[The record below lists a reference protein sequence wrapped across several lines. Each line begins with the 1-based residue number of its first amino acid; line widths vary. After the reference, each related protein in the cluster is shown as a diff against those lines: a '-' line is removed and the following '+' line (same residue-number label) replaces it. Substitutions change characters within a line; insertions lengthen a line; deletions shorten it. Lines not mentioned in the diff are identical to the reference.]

1 MINYTDSFFDLKLL
15 KINDIKLH
23 EDTETKR
30 LRNIYSRI
38 RRDKHLIN
46 PIIVAQY
53 NKDLILID
61 GANRYSSL
69 KDIGCKLVLAQII
82 DYKDGHTKLSKW
94 NHLVYDMDDNVI
106 KDYCDKYKL
115 KYTFTSVKNGKK
127 ILHNNLNRVL
137 VSDIKKNETMVI
149 TLSKDFGKM
158 IDQLNDITH
167 LYFKKYSF
175 DRSEPEINFSD
186 LKKFTRRKGTL
197 IEFPKLKKEHIVKI
211 AKSNKKIPAGITRH
225 ILRNRVL
232 HVKYEIKKL
241 LTEGNVKAKTK
252 ELEQMLLNKIDK
264 NKVRQYTESVIVF
277 DE

>member
-15 KINDIKLH
+15 KINEILLH

-38 RRDKHLIN
+38 KRDKYLIN
-46 PIIVAQY
+46 PIIVAEY
-53 NKDLILID
+53 NNELILID

-82 DYKDGHTKLSKW
+82 DYNDSQTKLSKW

-106 KDYCDKYKL
+106 KEYCDENGIKYEI
-115 KYTFTSVKNGKK
+115 TTVKNGKK
-127 ILHNNLNRVL
+127 ILHNNLNRIL
-137 VSDIKKNETMVI
+137 ISDINKNETMVI
-149 TLSKDFGKM
+149 TLAKEFNKM
-158 IDQLNDITH
+158 VDQMNGLTH
-167 LYFKKYSF
+167 LYFHKYSF
-175 DRSEPEINFSD
+175 DRSEPEIDFAN
-186 LKKFTRRKGTL
+186 LKKYTRRKGTL
-197 IEFPKLKKEHIVKI
+197 IEFPKFKKEHIVKI
-211 AKSNKKIPAGITRH
+211 AKSDRKIPAGITRH

-232 HVKYEIKKL
+232 HVRYEIKKL
-241 LTEGNVKAKTK
+241 LTLGNIKNKTK
-252 ELEQMLLNKIDK
+252 ELEKLLLEKIDK